1 MPRPVFNVERCKGC
15 ELCTTV
21 CPKHILV
28 IGKNFNT
35 KGYRPAQCTDES
47 QCIGCAMCARMCPDV
62 VIEIHK

>member
-21 CPKHILV
+21 CPKHILAL
-28 IGKNFNT
+28 GKNFNT
-35 KGYRPAQCTDES
+35 KGYRFAKCTDES

-62 VIEIHK
+62 VIEIRK